1 MITTSKQTTQ
11 IFPDTAQAAS
21 ANTRSV
27 RWLAA
32 AALSL
37 LLSGCAG
44 FQERVGHWWPLGVE
58 RTSEAATAQDIS
70 AMEQVV
76 RWLQEG
82 EEARAVTLLEKELER
97 NPNHRI
103 AQHLMQ
109 QITADPQALL
119 GTEFKTYQVQPG
131 DSLSELAA
139 EHLGDPLSFYVLAR
153 YNDIQ
158 VPRLLRSG
166 QSIRLP
172 RDVPSSSRHGPT
184 QSVTVAEQPA
194 PEPTRDLP
202 LPPEHLEAENYL
214 VAGRPDQAIAL
225 LDQVTPEHLRQASI
239 DLLGE
244 ASLRGIENQIEAGRF
259 GQAREQLT
267 AARQTTDR
275 LNTRWPWMDWV
286 DARLAAAED
295 LYLAES
301 ALAEGDRATALAHF
315 DALLAMQPDH
325 PQAAHKREQLA
336 VLLRD
341 HHHESALILYRNQ
354 RLQEAIAHWQTA
366 LEIDPD
372 HEASRVY
379 LTRARELQRRLEQLG
394 D

>member
-1 MITTSKQTTQ
+1 MITTSKQAD
-11 IFPDTAQAAS
+11 PDLAQNDKPNAAPW
-21 ANTRSV
+21 

-32 AALSL
+32 VFLAL

-44 FQERVGHWWPLGVE
+44 FQERVGHWWPSGQE
-58 RTSEAATAQDIS
+58 ETREAATAQDIS

-76 RWLQEG
+76 RWLQDG
-82 EEARAVTLLEKELER
+82 EEERAVILLEQELQR

-109 QITADPQALL
+109 QITTDPETLL
-119 GTEFKTYQVQPG
+119 GAESITYQVQSG

-172 RDVPSSSRHGPT
+172 RDAPSTRLGAPEP
-184 QSVTVAEQPA
+184 VTLAEQPEAEPA
-194 PEPTRDLP
+194 PD
-202 LPPEHLEAENYL
+202 LPPEHLQAENYL
-214 VAGRPDQAIAL
+214 VAGRPDEAIAL
-225 LDQVTPEHLRQASI
+225 LGDVMHEPLPEASI
-239 DLLGE
+239 ELMGE
-244 ASLRGIENQIEAGRF
+244 SYLRAIENAIDDDHF
-259 GQAREQLT
+259 DQARQHLT
-267 AARQTTDR
+267 GAKETANR
-275 LNTRWPWMDWV
+275 LNARWPWLDAV
-286 DARLAAAED
+286 DARIAAAED
-295 LYLAES
+295 LHLAET
-301 ALAEGDRATALAHF
+301 ALAEGDRMAALAHF

-325 PQAAHKREQLA
+325 PEAAPKREKLA
-336 VLLRD
+336 EWLRD

-354 RLQEAIAHWQTA
+354 RLQEAITHWQTA
-366 LEIDPD
+366 LEIDPE